1 MSLYIHKS
9 HNVTVL
15 LYHLVFPAKYRRAVF
30 DAAVDQALRDVCLG
44 IEARYQL
51 KFLEIGTDRDHVHF
65 LVQSVPT
72 YSVTKLVTTIKS
84 LTAREI
90 FRHCPQ
96 VKRQLWGGEFWTDGY
111 FASTVG
117 RHGNEAMFS
126 DYVKKQGQ
134 DYQKLRE
141 NCHLLCSEIPRRL
154 RRGSFICR
162 KKRTPRHLIKS
173 SVQVGPDGTSVP
185 EVSLDGRS
193 WHVG

>member
-90 FRHCPQ
+90 FRRCPQ
-96 VKRQLWGGEFWTDGY
+96 VRKQLWGGEFWTDGY

-117 RHGNEAMFS
+117 RHAS
-126 DYVKKQGQ
+126 KARTTRSYTKTASW
-134 DYQKLRE
+134 LS
-141 NCHLLCSEIPRRL
+141 SEIPRRL
-154 RRGSFICR
+154 RRGSFILGELA
-162 KKRTPRHLIKS
+162 KKHSRASLPL
-173 SVQVGPDGTSVP
+173 P
-185 EVSLDGRS
+185 ESRR
-193 WHVG
+193 